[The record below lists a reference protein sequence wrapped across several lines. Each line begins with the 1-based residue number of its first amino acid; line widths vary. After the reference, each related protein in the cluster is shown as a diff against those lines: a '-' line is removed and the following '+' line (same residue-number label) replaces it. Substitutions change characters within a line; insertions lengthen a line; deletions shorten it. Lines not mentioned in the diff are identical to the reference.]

1 MTKKELQDIELNKLY
16 SIEFSKEIGE
26 KYQLRVK
33 VEGNR
38 FYNGEG
44 YLISM
49 DKPFSIFDKSK
60 IALVWDKESNNINR
74 VTDNHISFIDRD
86 DIIFEYKKWAE
97 TLILNCTVKEL
108 KELDYSL
115 DTFLKTIWCPEHPIE
130 DYSTAKDLELEKY
143 EKKLTQYKE
152 KKIKYL
158 TEWAKKNTNKKT
170 IETAKGVAESIYE
183 KYYEKKRD

>member
-44 YLISM
+44 YLINI

-60 IALVWDKESNNINR
+60 IALILDKESNTINR
-74 VTDNHISFIDRD
+74 VTDNLISFIDRD

-97 TLILNCTVKEL
+97 KLILNCTIKEL

-115 DTFLKTIWCPEHPIE
+115 DTFLKTIWCPAHPVE

-143 EKKLTQYKE
+143 EKKLNQYKE

-170 IETAKGVAESIYE
+170 TETARGVAESIYK